1 MSKTSR
7 LRPVISLFSPLVIS
21 LLLNAGVQ
29 LNAYATNAADTNSEP
44 GSKASTNKASLRD
57 SQQLLKLAAY
67 YYDQQSEFEPISST
81 YNGDNR
87 YDDRLPQTLNP
98 AVKARHTFVL
108 RHIAKQLSQI
118 HYDQLSADDK
128 VTYDCLQYEVNA
140 AINMAKFD
148 DILMPINQ
156 MDSIPVAL
164 AQFASGQSAQSL
176 TTVANYEAYLHRL
189 KELPTWLKQAT
200 INMRVGIRRG
210 ITLPKALVIS
220 TLPQYK
226 QLLADKAEDQ
236 AYYAPVK
243 NFPKNFSE
251 HDKARL
257 TKEYRDVIDHLTL
270 PALRQFD
277 EFLNNEY
284 LPAARNSTG
293 LGALPNGDQWYKAWV
308 QDQTTTQLTPEE
320 IHAIGLKEVARIQS
334 EYASLGPRLGYSGEP
349 KDLPAWMEKQ
359 SQYRP
364 FKTEKE
370 VLDTYR
376 AIDAQVRQ
384 KLPELFGHIPKAPL
398 EIRPEP
404 EISRDTASDHYSA
417 PAIDGSRPG
426 VFWAVINNPADYA
439 TTGMKTLFLHE
450 GQPGHHFHLATLQEL
465 DVPKFRKVG
474 GNNAYTEGWALYA
487 ETLGTDMGLYQNDPS
502 AYYGHL
508 SDEMLRATRLVV
520 DTGMHAKGWTR
531 EQGIQYLQ
539 ETLGYSEAAS
549 RQCIERYMAWPGQAL
564 GYKIGALKIM
574 ALRHKAEAA
583 LGNKFDLRH
592 FHDAILSDGTLP
604 LSLLETKMLKWIA
617 EQQQFTK

>member
-1 MSKTSR
+1 MNKIHGI
-7 LRPVISLFSPLVIS
+7 RPALTFFNPLLIAV
-21 LLLNAGVQ
+21 LLNAGLVG
-29 LNAYATNAADTNSEP
+29 NSFAAADAPETPSNVATQS
-44 GSKASTNKASLRD
+44 R
-57 SQQLLKLAAY
+57 SQADGDRLQKLADY
-67 YYDQQSEFEPISST
+67 YYDQQALFEPISST

-98 AVKARHTFVL
+98 AIKAKYTFVL
-108 RHIAKQLSQI
+108 QHIAKLLNQI
-118 HYDQLSADDK
+118 HRDQLNANDQ
-128 VTYDCLQYEVNA
+128 VTYDCLKYEVDA
-140 AINMAKFD
+140 ALNMAKFD

-164 AQFASGQSAQSL
+164 AQFASGQSAQAL
-176 TTVANYEAYLHRL
+176 TTVANYEAYLNRL
-189 KELPTWLKQAT
+189 KQLPAWLKQAT
-200 INMRVGIRRG
+200 INMRLGIRRG
-210 ITLPKALVIS
+210 IVLPKALVVS

-226 QLLADKAEDQ
+226 QLLASKAEDQ
-236 AYYAPVK
+236 AYFLPIK
-243 NFPKNFSE
+243 NFPKDFSE
-251 HDKARL
+251 RDKARL
-257 TKEYRDVIDHLTL
+257 TKAYRDVINLMTL

-277 EFLNNEY
+277 QFLNQEY
-284 LPAARNSTG
+284 LPASRTTTG
-293 LGALPNGDQWYKAWV
+293 WSALPNGTQWYQAWV
-308 QDQTTTQLTPEE
+308 ADQTTTHLTPEQ

-334 EYASLGPRLGYSGEP
+334 EYITLGPRLGYNGEA
-349 KDLPAWMEKQ
+349 KGLPAWMEQ
-359 SQYRP
+359 QTQYRP

-370 VLDTYR
+370 VLDGYR

-384 KLPELFGHIPKAPL
+384 KLPELFGRIPKAPL
-398 EIRPEP
+398 DIRPEP
-404 EISRDTASDHYSA
+404 EISRQTASDHYSA

-439 TTGMKTLFLHE
+439 TTGMTTLFLHE

-487 ETLGTDMGLYQNDPS
+487 ETLGTDMGLYQNNPS

-539 ETLGYSEAAS
+539 ETLGYSEASS

-564 GYKIGALKIM
+564 GYKIGALKILE
-574 ALRHKAEAA
+574 LRHKAEAA
-583 LGNKFDLRH
+583 LGSKFDLRH

-604 LSLLETKMLKWIA
+604 LSLLEAKMLKWIA
-617 EQQQFTK
+617 QQQAAK